1 MQFMDEIQ
9 QISIQASQERS
20 LRQQLQ
26 AQEDVWKRIDFIIKP
41 YKQKDNILGDVEE
54 IYVSLDECL
63 ANINMILGNRYVKP
77 LRAEA
82 EQFRINMLKLQ
93 NIMDAWVKLQH
104 QWIYLEN
111 IFTAPDIRRNLV
123 QESLKFDQVDKFF
136 KTTMNKARKSINPI
150 RFLKTNGNIDE
161 AMNLHNETLD

>member
-63 ANINMILGNRYVKP
+63 ANINMILGNR
-77 LRAEA
+77 E
-82 EQFRINMLKLQ
+82 N
-93 NIMDAWVKLQH
+93 DAIAYLTAGIPKSKIFIIDKQSEVH
-104 QWIYLEN
+104 QLSDNE
-111 IFTAPDIRRNLV
+111 
-123 QESLKFDQVDKFF
+123 
-136 KTTMNKARKSINPI
+136 NPI
-150 RFLKTNGNIDE
+150 SYL
-161 AMNLHNETLD
+161 